1 MACLKFVVKDIS
13 RYQLQY
19 PLTRS
24 EDNRYLFANTPL
36 EAAHTSVDLANASS
50 ASFTFRRPFSGTPY
64 VVVGFVSLSPGS
76 PNVNLYTESVTAT
89 GGVVRTSAPVTGK
102 VAIHA
107 IYNPSPPVILSPP
120 VISVLP

>member
-1 MACLKFVVKDIS
+1 MACLKFVLKDIS

-24 EDNRYLFANTPL
+24 DDNQYLFANEPL
-36 EAAHTSVDLANASS
+36 EAAYTSVELVDADS
-50 ASFTFRRPFSGTPY
+50 ATYTFRKAFSGTPN
-64 VVVGFVSLSPGS
+64 VVVGFVTVAAGS
-76 PNVNLYTESVTAT
+76 PNVNLYAETVTAT
-89 GGVVRTSAPVTGK
+89 GGIIRTSAPITGK
-102 VAIHA
+102 VAVHA

>member
-1 MACLKFVVKDIS
+1 MACLKFVLKDIS

-24 EDNRYLFANTPL
+24 DDNQYLFASEPL
-36 EAAHTSVDLANASS
+36 EAAYTSVELVDADS
-50 ASFTFRRPFSGTPY
+50 ATYTFDKSFSGTPN
-64 VVVGFVSLSPGS
+64 VVVGFVSLTPGS
-76 PNVNLYTESVTAT
+76 PNVNLYAETVTAT
-89 GGVVRTSAPVTGK
+89 GGIIRTSAPITGK
-102 VAIHA
+102 VAVHA